1 MIKERQKTVYSLII
15 SQLRYD
21 GFTDISTQLEDYT
34 CIQTRAKN
42 HLDKLVESVEYQWK
56 ITSFF
61 ADNDCIPTLLS
72 KNALKDGLPRQSF
85 ASNSL
90 NAYCDRSKPAV
101 DINHETEKLPSKFS
115 SNNINEFDEL
125 NNWNINLDAKTDES
139 VEDVS
144 AKRGTTLTDN
154 YKRETWP
161 IIINGPMYDKPLLG
175 VEDAHQLPDEFGK
188 STLSEVMLNGQ
199 HSNEVSCSNKSKGKS
214 NVSHN
219 LEESTCF
226 GISKPCPGAATKN
239 IFVQNQQELL
249 SDCEETVSSETLTLP
264 DAVKVKIIKF
274 IHHSS
279 PISRFAFVE
288 WLDSIALTRG
298 YSVRDIISEVFGEN
312 FFFYVNCEYNDGI
325 IQKIFLKK
333 PWKSMPLINILRRLH
348 LSHIVMGKD
357 NVRGGSI
364 KKRGQQNKNS
374 DEVHGKTNYYKA
386 TDFKPCAVIRKKKI
400 TFRTKMH
407 PQKQKLFLS
416 HRDKLALIEVLLK
429 QDSYTF
435 KDFLCRAI
443 SAVPNIQRNHTVKE
457 IVTALFSSQ
466 YSNYLQF
473 LHNEKENRIFLKPSW
488 KGKTSTEVLNATN
501 KAIY

>member
-1 MIKERQKTVYSLII
+1 M
-15 SQLRYD
+15 
-21 GFTDISTQLEDYT
+21 
-34 CIQTRAKN
+34 
-42 HLDKLVESVEYQWK
+42 
-56 ITSFF
+56 
-61 ADNDCIPTLLS
+61 
-72 KNALKDGLPRQSF
+72 
-85 ASNSL
+85 
-90 NAYCDRSKPAV
+90 
-101 DINHETEKLPSKFS
+101 
-115 SNNINEFDEL
+115 
-125 NNWNINLDAKTDES
+125 
-139 VEDVS
+139 EDVS
-144 AKRGTTLTDN
+144 AKKGTTLTDN
-154 YKRETWP
+154 YKRDTT
-161 IIINGPMYDKPLLG
+161 MYDKPILG
-175 VEDAHQLPDEFGK
+175 MEDAHQLPDEFGK

-199 HSNEVSCSNKSKGKS
+199 HSNEVSCSSKSKGKS

-239 IFVQNQQELL
+239 QQNQQELV

-312 FFFYVNCEYNDGI
+312 FFFYVKCEYSDGI

-348 LSHIVMGKD
+348 LNHIVMGKD
-357 NVRGGSI
+357 NVRSGSI

-374 DEVHGKTNYYKA
+374 EEVHGKTNYSKATDFKPCAVIRKKRGQQNKNSYEVHGKTSYSKA

-407 PQKQKLFLS
+407 PQNQKLFLS
-416 HRDKLALIEVLLK
+416 HRGKLALIEVLLK
-429 QDSYTF
+429 QNSYTF
-435 KDFLCRAI
+435 KDFLCKAI

-457 IVTALFSSQ
+457 IEVHISGYLISVSFSIRFGLF
-466 YSNYLQF
+466 
-473 LHNEKENRIFLKPSW
+473 
-488 KGKTSTEVLNATN
+488 
-501 KAIY
+501 